1 MIIGGATLAVYLAVW
16 QLSGDYGRAQTAAVT
31 MLAFGQLAFLFS
43 ARILTGSS
51 FTLRAFTGNRTA
63 WGAAAALV
71 VLQIVFVFAP
81 FMNSLFDST
90 PIGAV
95 EWGLVL
101 VFAVGVFV
109 LAEAAKAMA
118 RATAALSVLGAA

>member
-1 MIIGGATLAVYLAVW
+1 MT
-16 QLSGDYGRAQTAAVT
+16 TPP
-31 MLAFGQLAFLFS
+31 
-43 ARILTGSS
+43 GSS
-51 FTLRAFTGNRTA
+51 TTGGKSHAGPDRPATPIPWNRGYKEGN
-63 WGAAAALV
+63 GAAAALV

-118 RATAALSVLGAA
+118 RALRLP

>member
-1 MIIGGATLAVYLAVW
+1 M
-16 QLSGDYGRAQTAAVT
+16 
-31 MLAFGQLAFLFS
+31 
-43 ARILTGSS
+43 
-51 FTLRAFTGNRTA
+51 
-63 WGAAAALV
+63 

-118 RATAALSVLGAA
+118 RALRLP